1 MAFPQPAVVMIRV
14 GDLCIRRVVTVAP
27 GDSIQA
33 AVETMRR
40 EHVGDVVVVT
50 PGTTGLTP
58 VGILTDRDVV
68 IELLAEDVD
77 PDRVT
82 VGDCMSEAIITA
94 REDEELL
101 IALQRMAG
109 TGVRRLPVV
118 DAGGCLTGILSV
130 DDVIGFIGEVTA
142 ALAEIIAAGRSRET
156 TRRR

>member
-1 MAFPQPAVVMIRV
+1 MAFPQPVVVMIRV
-14 GDLCIRRVVTVAP
+14 GDLCKRRVVTVAP
-27 GDSIQA
+27 GDPIQA

-50 PGTTGLTP
+50 PGTAGSTP

-77 PDRVT
+77 LDRVT

-118 DAGGCLTGILSV
+118 DGGGCLTGILSV
-130 DDVIGFIGEVTA
+130 DDVIGFIGEATSAV
-142 ALAEIIAAGRSRET
+142 AEIIAEGRSRET